1 MGYVIAVMVLAGIL
15 NLPAYYHNCLLL
27 LGIGLYAL
35 HCYLKVKI
43 YRWLHR

>member
-1 MGYVIAVMVLAGIL
+1 
-15 NLPAYYHNCLLL
+15 LLL